1 MTMSMSLF
9 PEERQPLLMI
19 MDGHAMVH
27 RSFRAISQQ
36 RNLTSSATGEDTT
49 GVFGFTNVFLNA
61 LANHNPAYCAIAFD
75 TSAPTFRHQ
84 QFEDYKA
91 QRPPSP
97 PELRPFP
104 LPEPRKITSW
114 AWISV
119 RLRRSPA
126 SVSQLCCWRRPET

>member
-9 PEERQPLLMI
+9 PQERQPLLMI

-75 TSAPTFRHQ
+75 TSAP
-84 QFEDYKA
+84 D
-91 QRPPSP
+91 
-97 PELRPFP
+97 
-104 LPEPRKITSW
+104 LPAR
-114 AWISV
+114 AV
-119 RLRRSPA
+119 RGLQSPA
-126 SVSQLCCWRRPET
+126 SAVAAGVAPAVRPRKATDGCLWRSGVRA